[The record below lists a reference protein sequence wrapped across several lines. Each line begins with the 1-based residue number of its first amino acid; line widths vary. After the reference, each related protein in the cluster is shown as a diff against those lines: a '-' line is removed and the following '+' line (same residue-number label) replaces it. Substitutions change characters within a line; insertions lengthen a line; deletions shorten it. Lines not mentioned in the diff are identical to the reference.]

1 MAIGALE
8 EQPIGKCHVVGHDFV
23 LGRLGA
29 IAEPRIDDNLELFA
43 RRLQELKLP
52 QHPKVSHVGNIVADG
67 FSQLCSVKNLVSHGI
82 LLKLM
87 DLNLSLRGGWAAT
100 TSAGKIGL
108 RLQTRC

>member
-1 MAIGALE
+1 MVIGALKQ
-8 EQPIGKCHVVGHDFV
+8 QPIGKRHVVGHDFV
-23 LGRLGA
+23 LRRFLA
-29 IAEPRIDDNLELFA
+29 IAEPRIDDNLELLA

-67 FSQLCSVKNLVSHGI
+67 FGQLRSVKNLVSHGI

-87 DLNLSLRGGWAAT
+87 DLNLSLRGGRAT
-100 TSAGKIGL
+100 EASAGKIGL